1 MTRAYYLSTLSGA
14 LCAAL
19 ALGACS
25 SEEPA
30 AIPSDEAALGQARQS
45 IIGGFLAPS
54 PALDH
59 FGALVTINRA
69 NGSRNAFCGATLIST
84 DTAVTAKHCARNVIQ
99 LPARGQDLFFGVG
112 PNGLASD
119 RLIPIAAVELA
130 PGDTGGFL
138 GIGSDVAVVHLDA
151 PAAGLTPAVPRALD
165 ASFEGVSMVALG
177 YGVFG
182 ASGANDDRRRI
193 GRVTVAA
200 TSGNALEHMV
210 GSFENFVEYRHTGN
224 VTDADFLAEH
234 GSDPVVA
241 ARLPA
246 LAAEFDLPLLPEHEA
261 VTGLAP
267 GDTQVCRGD
276 SGGPLA
282 LFAADGTWQ
291 VHGVASGSLEAERL
305 SCDFGAIF
313 ATFGPETMP
322 FLEQA
327 IAWVDPCGERGA
339 AAVCEGDVARRCETD
354 LTAGVRRLV
363 EEPCAASELDAG
375 AESP

>member
-1 MTRAYYLSTLSGA
+1 MMSKITIKVRCLSLLTSALVLS
-14 LCAAL
+14 
-19 ALGACS
+19 ACS
-25 SEEPA
+25 VEDPA
-30 AIPSDEAALGQARQS
+30 SVGAPELGQAQQS

-54 PALDH
+54 PELDH
-59 FGALVTINRA
+59 FGALVAINRA
-69 NGSRNAFCGATLIST
+69 NGSRNAFCGATLISA
-84 DTAVTAKHCARNVIQ
+84 DTAVTAKHCARNVLQ

-112 PNGLASD
+112 PNGIASE

-151 PAAGLTPAVPRALD
+151 ATGLTPAVPRALD
-165 ASFEGVSMVALG
+165 ASFEGVSMVAIG

-210 GSFENFVEYRHTGN
+210 GSFENFVEYRLTGN
-224 VTDADFLAEH
+224 VSDADFLAQH
-234 GSDPVVA
+234 GSEPEVA

-246 LAAEFDLPLLPEHEA
+246 LEIEFDLPLLPGHEA
-261 VTGLAP
+261 VTGLDP
-267 GDTQVCRGD
+267 GDTQLCRGD

-291 VHGVASGSLEAERL
+291 VHGVASATLDSERL
-305 SCDFGAIF
+305 SCDFGTIF
-313 ATFGPETMP
+313 ATFGPEAMA

-327 IAWVDPCGERGA
+327 RAWLDPCGDLGA
-339 AAVCEGDVARRCETD
+339 AAVCEGEVARRCETD
-354 LTAGVRRLV
+354 LTTGVRRVV
-363 EEPCAASELDAG
+363 EEPCAASEPDAG
-375 AESP
+375 ADSL

>member
-1 MTRAYYLSTLSGA
+1 MKVRCLSLLTSTLVLS
-14 LCAAL
+14 
-19 ALGACS
+19 ACS
-25 SEEPA
+25 AEEPA
-30 AIPSDEAALGQARQS
+30 SVAEPELGQVQQS
-45 IIGGFLAPS
+45 IIAGFLAPS

-59 FGALVTINRA
+59 FGALVAINRA
-69 NGSRNAFCGATLIST
+69 NGSRNAFCGATLISA

-112 PNGLASD
+112 PNGIASD
-119 RLIPIAAVELA
+119 QLIPIAAVELA

-138 GIGSDVAVVHLDA
+138 GIGSDVGIVHLDV

-165 ASFEGVSMVALG
+165 PSFEGVSMVALG

-210 GSFENFVEYRHTGN
+210 GSFENFVEYRVTGK
-224 VTDADFLAEH
+224 VTDADFLAER
-234 GSDPVVA
+234 GSDPEVVA
-241 ARLPA
+241 LLPA
-246 LAAEFDLPLLPEHEA
+246 LEAEFDLPLLPGHEA

-267 GDTQVCRGD
+267 GDTQLCRGD

-291 VHGVASGSLEAERL
+291 VHGVASATLESGRV
-305 SCDFGAIF
+305 SCDFGTIF

-327 IAWVDPCGERGA
+327 SAWVDPCGGLGA
-339 AAVCEGDVARRCETD
+339 AAVCEDGVARRCETD
-354 LTAGVRRLV
+354 LTAGVRRVV
-363 EEPCAASELDAG
+363 EASCAALDAG
-375 AESP
+375 AESL